1 MYGWNLCVVSRLG
14 GTVSTGGLRG
24 VDGGSL
30 VGNIGDE
37 SVVVI
42 GGVGGGLDPTVRKS
56 DHERSGNVSGGIL
69 GLGLLEVG
77 LAVVVVDSVLVG
89 KGLGSKLLLLVR
101 SGCSIGRGM
110 VDGSISS
117 HKGEQ
122 SRGDQKLKREKIK

>member
-77 LAVVVVDSVLVG
+77 LAVIVVDSVLVG

>member
-14 GTVSTGGLRG
+14 GTVSTGGLWG

-30 VGNIGDE
+30 VGNIGNE

-89 KGLGSKLLLLVR
+89 KRLGSKLLLLVR

>member
-69 GLGLLEVG
+69 GLGLFEVG

-89 KGLGSKLLLLVR
+89 KRLGSKLLLLVR

>member
-1 MYGWNLCVVSRLG
+1 MVSRLG
-14 GTVSTGGLRG
+14 GSVTVSTSGLWG

-42 GGVGGGLDPTVRKS
+42 GGVGGGLDPTVGKS

-69 GLGLLEVG
+69 GLGFLEVG
-77 LAVVVVDSVLVG
+77 LAVVVIDSILVAE
-89 KGLGSKLLLLVR
+89 GLGSKLLLL
-101 SGCSIGRGM
+101 C
-110 VDGSISS
+110 S

-122 SRGDQKLKREKIK
+122 SRGDEKLKIEKIK

>member
-1 MYGWNLCVVSRLG
+1 MVSRLG

>member
-1 MYGWNLCVVSRLG
+1 MYGWNLCMVSSLG
-14 GTVSTGGLRG
+14 GTVSTSGLWG

-42 GGVGGGLDPTVRKS
+42 GGVGGGLDPTVGKS

-69 GLGLLEVG
+69 GLGFLEVG
-77 LAVVVVDSVLVG
+77 LAVVVIDSILIG
-89 KGLGSKLLLLVR
+89 EGLGSKLLLLVR
-101 SGCSIGRGM
+101 SGWSIGR
-110 VDGSISS
+110 GSISS

-122 SRGDQKLKREKIK
+122 SRGDEKLKIEKIK